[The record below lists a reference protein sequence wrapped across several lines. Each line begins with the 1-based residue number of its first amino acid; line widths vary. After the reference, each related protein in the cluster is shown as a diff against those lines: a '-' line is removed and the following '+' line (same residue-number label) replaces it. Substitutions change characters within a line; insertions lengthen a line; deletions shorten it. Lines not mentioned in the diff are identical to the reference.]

1 MRGEMSS
8 NGGIRRAWWP
18 LALMV
23 LALLIGSCAPPET
36 SPPSTAPQVSTAPVA
51 PATTEPYVIQPG
63 DDLEVKFQLTPE
75 LNERQVV
82 RPDGMISMQLLDHE
96 IAAAGMTVEQL
107 RKALRT
113 EYASQLKE
121 PQIAVLVREFS
132 QYRIFVGGE
141 VGLVGPQ
148 PLNRATT
155 VRQAIIQ
162 AQGFKDT
169 ADPSTV
175 ILYRQPPGKPASW
188 QVLNL
193 GEYPTNVGGD
203 QDVWLAPLDIVYV
216 PRSGVSDVGRF
227 IELYIRR
234 LLPVQPTIQVP
245 VGQ

>member
-1 MRGEMSS
+1 MS
-8 NGGIRRAWWP
+8 GIGKHRSVWRS
-18 LALMV
+18 LAMLLACV
-23 LALLIGSCAPPET
+23 LIAACASDAAPPRT
-36 SPPSTAPQVSTAPVA
+36 TQASISTVPAVA
-51 PATTEPYVIQPG
+51 EPYVIQAG

-82 RPDGMISMQLLDHE
+82 RPDGMISLQLIDNE
-96 IAAAGMTVEQL
+96 VAAAGMTVDQL
-107 RKALRT
+107 RRHLRGA
-113 EYASQLKE
+113 YASQLKD

-132 QYRIFVGGE
+132 QYRVFVGGE

-169 ADPSTV
+169 AEPSQV
-175 ILYRQPPGKPASW
+175 ILYRQPPGKPASY

-193 GEYPTNVGGD
+193 SEYPSNVSGD

-216 PRSGVSDVGRF
+216 PRSGVADVGRF
-227 IELYIRR
+227 VELYIRR
-234 LLPVQPTIQVP
+234 LLPIAPTIQIP
-245 VGQ
+245 IP

>member
-1 MRGEMSS
+1 MSIRGKH
-8 NGGIRRAWWP
+8 RTAWWP
-18 LALMV
+18 LASMFV
-23 LALLIGSCAPPET
+23 ALLLASCAGGTAPTRSAPQL
-36 SPPSTAPQVSTAPVA
+36 STATV
-51 PATTEPYVIQPG
+51 PASAEPYVIQAG

-82 RPDGMISMQLLDHE
+82 RPDGMITMQLIDHE

-107 RKALRT
+107 RRALLS
-113 EYASQLKE
+113 EYDNQLKD
-121 PQIAVLVREFS
+121 PKIAVLVREFS
-132 QYRIFVGGE
+132 QYRVFVGGE

-169 ADPSTV
+169 AEPSQV
-175 ILYRQPPGKPASW
+175 ILYRQPPGKPASY

-193 GEYPTNVGGD
+193 SEYPSNVSGD

-216 PRSGVSDVGRF
+216 PRSGIADMGRF
-227 IELYIRR
+227 VELYVRR
-234 LLPVQPTIQVP
+234 LLPIQPSLQIP
-245 VGQ
+245 IP

>member
-1 MRGEMSS
+1 MLVAS
-8 NGGIRRAWWP
+8 
-18 LALMV
+18 
-23 LALLIGSCAPPET
+23 LIGSCTPPQD
-36 SPPSTAPQVSTAPVA
+36 SPPSTAPQVSTATV
-51 PATTEPYVIQPG
+51 PAVTEPYVIQPG

-82 RPDGMISMQLLDHE
+82 RPDGRISMQLIDHE
-96 IAAAGMTVEQL
+96 ISAAGMTVEQL
-107 RKALRT
+107 RRALRS
-113 EYASQLKE
+113 EYATQLKE

-132 QYRIFVGGE
+132 QYRVFVGGE

-169 ADPSTV
+169 AEPNQV
-175 ILYRQPPGKPASW
+175 ILYRQPPGKPPSW

-216 PRSGVSDVGRF
+216 PRSGVSDIGRF
-227 IELYIRR
+227 VELYIRR

>member
-1 MRGEMSS
+1 MSS
-8 NGGIRRAWWP
+8 IGGDRRAWR
-18 LALMV
+18 LVALLV
-23 LALLIGSCAPPET
+23 AALLIGSCTPPQN
-36 SPPSTAPQVSTAPVA
+36 SAPSTAPQVSTAPV
-51 PATTEPYVIQPG
+51 PASTEPYVIQPG

-82 RPDGMISMQLLDHE
+82 RPDGRISMQLIDHE
-96 IAAAGMTVEQL
+96 ISAAGMTVEQL
-107 RKALRT
+107 RRALRS
-113 EYASQLKE
+113 EYATQLKE
-121 PQIAVLVREFS
+121 PQISVLVREFS
-132 QYRIFVGGE
+132 QYRVFVGGE

-162 AQGFKDT
+162 AQGFKDS

-227 IELYIRR
+227 VELYIRR
-234 LLPVQPTIQVP
+234 LLPVQPTLQVP
-245 VGQ
+245 LN

>member
-1 MRGEMSS
+1 MNST
-8 NGGIRRAWWP
+8 GGVRRAQRP
-18 LALMV
+18 
-23 LALLIGSCAPPET
+23 LALLIAAALIASCTPPRDA
-36 SPPSTAPQVSTAPVA
+36 PPSTAPQVSSAPV
-51 PATTEPYVIQPG
+51 PASTEPYVIQPG

-82 RPDGMISMQLLDHE
+82 RPDGRISMQLIDHE
-96 IAAAGMTVEQL
+96 IDAAGMTVDQL
-107 RKALRT
+107 RRMLRS
-113 EYASQLKE
+113 EYAAQLKE
-121 PQIAVLVREFS
+121 PQISVLVREFS
-132 QYRIFVGGE
+132 QYRVFVGGE

-216 PRSGVSDVGRF
+216 PRSGISDVGRF
-227 IELYIRR
+227 VELYIRR
-234 LLPVQPTIQVP
+234 LLPVQPQVTVP
-245 VGQ
+245 PP

>member
-1 MRGEMSS
+1 MSS
-8 NGGIRRAWWP
+8 NGGDRRAWWP
-18 LALMV
+18 LALLV
-23 LALLIGSCAPPET
+23 AASLIGSCTPPET
-36 SPPSTAPQVSTAPVA
+36 SPPSTAPQVSTAAA

-82 RPDGMISMQLLDHE
+82 RPDGRISMQLIDHE
-96 IAAAGMTVEQL
+96 ISAAGMTVEQL
-107 RKALRT
+107 RRALRS
-113 EYASQLKE
+113 EYAAQLKE
-121 PQIAVLVREFS
+121 PQISVLVREFS
-132 QYRIFVGGE
+132 QYRVFVGGE

-169 ADPSTV
+169 AEPRQV
-175 ILYRQPPGKPASW
+175 ILYRQPPGKPATW
-188 QVLNL
+188 QVLDL